1 MAQRKISQL
10 PAATQV
16 GGADLVPI
24 VQGGTT
30 KRATVTLLATAG
42 ATGPTGPAG
51 ESGAAG
57 QSITGPTGP
66 AGAGEAYQGVTAPAS
81 ASAGA
86 TWFDAA
92 TGKYFTRYD
101 GLWVEIGG
109 VFFEE

>member
-1 MAQRKISQL
+1 MSQRKISQL
-10 PAATQV
+10 PAATV
-16 GGADLVPI
+16 VAGPDLVPI

-30 KRATVTLLATAG
+30 KRATVALLSAA
-42 ATGPTGPAG
+42 GPTGPAG
-51 ESGAAG
+51 
-57 QSITGPTGP
+57 PP
-66 AGAGEAYQGVTAPAS
+66 GAGEAYQGATAPAE

-86 TWFDAA
+86 TWFDTT